1 MTITSTPTH
10 LPQASVG
17 DGPPGDSVLTVTEIV
32 LVDSVLTETVSP
44 VTIET
49 DPEGVTLGGS
59 TLPGADE
66 VCIDRVLGLTGE
78 DSTADDTELVGAQE
92 IRVLPDEL
100 VDPEDDPVGADSDKL
115 FTLLDEGTL
124 EVPVAADEGV
134 PVGSLRTG
142 LDDSAELLEPFPDVV
157 ALLGAPVPPELASP
171 GELDAS
177 DDAMFAVELGRVVPS
192 DGGLVVVGCALGPVD
207 AELVGELPVPV
218 VLSDA
223 ELGRSVME
231 TLELLLFGGFEAPG
245 DELVLGTGMLAES
258 DAGRV
263 PDGMDDAVLAVE
275 ERDSVLVSLLV
286 ALVSAAELA
295 VLLTEPEAAGD
306 VSLDAGLEDGGGLD
320 TEALEVGP
328 LAKEDSVYGPP
339 VDDPPDTVG
348 NELIVQVST
357 SVVVRSVIWEVDA
370 FVAIVV
376 IRLVVTVMGRLELGL
391 EGEGRIGLVF
401 KDDGD
406 GDGDGDA
413 ELSSAE
419 GADSEDDVWAVE
431 GLGELEKLRLDVSD
445 EEGLLDSADPED
457 DTAEEEA
464 SFEL

>member
-1 MTITSTPTH
+1 MP
-10 LPQASVG
+10 
-17 DGPPGDSVLTVTEIV
+17 
-32 LVDSVLTETVSP
+32 
-44 VTIET
+44 
-49 DPEGVTLGGS
+49 
-59 TLPGADE
+59 
-66 VCIDRVLGLTGE
+66 
-78 DSTADDTELVGAQE
+78 DTE
-92 IRVLPDEL
+92 
-100 VDPEDDPVGADSDKL
+100 
-115 FTLLDEGTL
+115 
-124 EVPVAADEGV
+124 
-134 PVGSLRTG
+134 
-142 LDDSAELLEPFPDVV
+142 FPDAVMEG
-157 ALLGAPVPPELASP
+157 LLL
-171 GELDAS
+171 
-177 DDAMFAVELGRVVPS
+177 R
-192 DGGLVVVGCALGPVD
+192 LVV
-207 AELVGELPVPV
+207 
-218 VLSDA
+218 
-223 ELGRSVME
+223 R
-231 TLELLLFGGFEAPG
+231 
-245 DELVLGTGMLAES
+245 LVLGTGMLAES

-419 GADSEDDVWAVE
+419 GADSEDDAWAVE

-464 SFEL
+464 SFELRLGTEVASDVDGGGNVIVVVSVVTMSVICEVDEFVAMVVT